1 MDKFKSDIFITVHSF
16 KKSDIYKGECIK
28 SRRMGTE
35 EAIKQLG
42 GCVIP
47 GTAVEVP
54 ESAVDR
60 NGLTEID
67 YSPRA

>member
-1 MDKFKSDIFITVHSF
+1 MEKVMSDIFITVYSF
-16 KKSDIYKGECIK
+16 KKYDIATDECIK